1 MIFNAAELLNGLEGY
16 KPNNR
21 WREKKS
27 ISFTCVQGL
36 AIPDMITITTT
47 SDMEDIQV
55 IVRYDVVEHYRTPSG
70 AWAFVTERQN
80 GMSYRVD
87 ELERDC
93 EDAWGLLQF
102 STEENIRE
110 VVIHEISK
118 AKGVSRE
125 GAYREVMTEAE
136 YRAYHAQEVA
146 KAQRQQEAI
155 DTHGIRGAVA
165 MGLID

>member
-1 MIFNAAELLNGLEGY
+1 MLIDTAKLLNGLEGY

-27 ISFTCVQGL
+27 VSFTCVQGL
-36 AIPDMITITTT
+36 AIPETVTITTT
-47 SDMEDIQV
+47 SDMDEIQV
-55 IVRYDVVEHYRTPSG
+55 IVRYDVVEQYRTPSG
-70 AWAFVTERQN
+70 AWKFVTERQN

-93 EDAWGLLQF
+93 EDGWGLLQF

-118 AKGVSRE
+118 RKGMSRE
-125 GAYREVMTEAE
+125 GAYRDVMTEAE
-136 YRAYHAQEVA
+136 YKAYYAQEVA
-146 KAQRQQEAI
+146 KAERVQEAI
-155 DTHGIRGAVA
+155 DTHGIRGAME